1 MQMDRL
7 TSADFDKMIIES
19 IDEVYCFD
27 QKTDELL
34 FSFDQIK
41 SGEISSEA
49 DVVYAEGRQGVQLA
63 AFDRNKTAR
72 FTCENGYVQAGA
84 IAVQLGS
91 DLENGSVDYEVMETL
106 ESEPDS
112 STPPKPTGDFILSE
126 SPKDGLTGVYLVGS
140 DGTAAR
146 RLGTA
151 EYTFTPGTKT
161 LSTVQFEKDNT
172 NGTYAYINDQYVT
185 PIPQGYS
192 GDKYVVDDNPDT
204 EYDTVI
210 VHYVATTATGKKIV
224 NAGDKFSKN
233 IKLVINFVAQEPCGG
248 SKYLMQC
255 IMPNAKATGSFS
267 LSAGNDPAV
276 HNFEA
281 SALLNVCSP
290 DTELF
295 TITMV

>member
-7 TSADFDKMIIES
+7 TSNAFDKMIIES
-19 IDEVYCFD
+19 IDEVFCFD

-41 SGEISSEA
+41 SGEITSEA

-63 AFDRNKTAR
+63 AFDRNKTAG

-91 DLENGSVDYEVMETL
+91 DLENGTVDYEVMETL
-106 ESEPDS
+106 ESALDS
-112 STPPKPTGDFILSE
+112 STPPAPTGVFTLSE
-126 SPKDGLTGVYLVGS
+126 TPKDGLTGVYLVGS
-140 DGTAAR
+140 DGTATR

-151 EYTFTPGTKT
+151 EYTLSTKT
-161 LSTVQFEKDNT
+161 LTTKQFEKDNA

-185 PIPQGYS
+185 PIPDGYT
-192 GDKYVVDDNPDT
+192 GDKYAVDDSPES
-204 EYDTVI
+204 EYDAVI
-210 VHYVATTATGKKIV
+210 VHYTSTTATGKKIV

-267 LSAGNDPAV
+267 LSAGDDPAV

-281 SALLNVCSP
+281 SALLNVCST
-290 DTELF
+290 DKELF